1 MNPFEENFKIGRI
14 YSTNPFF
21 SRKSYC
27 NKVDKKICTFGA
39 KTTEDS
45 TDPPIRD
52 TRRLNA

>member
-45 TDPPIRD
+45 T
-52 TRRLNA
+52 